1 MLGANKANCAKP
13 MNMTKVS
20 RNDPCPC
27 GSGKKYKQCCQHN
40 DTTNNPAAKNRLLES
55 VPDLFNQG
63 LKYQFADQPAKAEEI
78 YQLILTIN
86 PKHADTLANFGLL
99 MLKQERLELAV
110 DMLRKAA
117 RAEPSAKNFCNLA
130 TVLPTE
136 EGIEYLLKALILNPA
151 NALCYKNL
159 GSLVSRVHR
168 YKEAIVY
175 FHKTLEFIPKDH
187 EVYSNIGHCL
197 MMQSQYREAAS
208 YFRQAIALN
217 PQATLPYT
225 QLLFCLCFDTHA
237 FPETYLKD
245 AKNLDKLWQSVSVP
259 YTQWLCSPPSSTQPL
274 RVGLVSGDFGNH
286 PVGFF
291 LETVISQ
298 LNNTPIE
305 LFAYSTRAERS
316 YDELTKRIQPYFSK
330 WHNIRLLSDQ
340 QASAQ
345 IHDDGIHILID
356 LAGYTAD
363 SRLSLFTWRPAPVQV
378 SWLGFFASTGLS
390 CMDFFIADPISV
402 PEKNQSY
409 FTEKLWYLPET
420 RLCFSPPAIDI
431 TPDLSKLPALKNG
444 FITFGCFQNL
454 SKLNDTMLK
463 HWATILGNC
472 PNSKLLIKN
481 KQIANLSVKAEL
493 LERLNILGIQTESLI
508 LEEGSPRAQYL
519 EAYSK
524 VDFMLDT
531 FPYPGGTTTCEALWM
546 GVPTLTLAG
555 NTLLERQGAA
565 MLSCAGL
572 DDWIANNEDEYLQ
585 KAIAFAHSI
594 QHLSQLRSTIRDK
607 MAISPLV
614 DANLFAKNLNAAFNS
629 MWQEKMQQK
638 TDT

>member
-1 MLGANKANCAKP
+1 
-13 MNMTKVS
+13 MNTKTVS

-40 DTTNNPAAKNRLLES
+40 DAANSPAAKNRLLES

-245 AKNLDKLWQSVSVP
+245 AKSLDKLWQSVSIP

-298 LNNTPIE
+298 LNNTQIE
-305 LFAYSTRAERS
+305 LFAYSTRAETS
-316 YDELTKRIQPYFSK
+316 YDELTKRIQPYFNK

-363 SRLSLFTWRPAPVQV
+363 SRLSLFAWRPAPIQV

-390 CMDFFIADPISV
+390 FMDFFIADPMSV
-402 PEKNQSY
+402 PKKNQSH
-409 FTEKLWYLPET
+409 FTEKVWYLPET
-420 RLCFSPPAIDI
+420 RLCFSPPASDI
-431 TPDLSKLPALKNG
+431 AQDLSTLPALKNG
-444 FITFGCFQNL
+444 FTTFGCFQSL

-481 KQIANLSVKAEL
+481 NQIANLSVKAEL
-493 LERLNILGIQTESLI
+493 LERLNTLGIKTESLI

-519 EAYSK
+519 GAYSK

-565 MLSCAGL
+565 MLNCVGL
-572 DDWIANNEDEYLQ
+572 NDWIANNEEEYIQ
-585 KAIAFAHSI
+585 KATSFAHSI
-594 QHLSQLRSTIRDK
+594 QHLSQLRSTIRGK

-614 DANLFAKNLNAAFNS
+614 DANLFARNLNAAFNS

>member
-1 MLGANKANCAKP
+1 
-13 MNMTKVS
+13 MNTKTVN

-40 DTTNNPAAKNRLLES
+40 DAANSPAAKNRLLES
-55 VPDLFNQG
+55 VPDLFNVG
-63 LKYQFADQPAKAEEI
+63 LKYQYADQPAKAEQI
-78 YQLILTIN
+78 YQHILTIN

-99 MLKQERLELAV
+99 MLKQERLDLAV

-130 TVLPTE
+130 AALPTE
-136 EGIEYLLKALILNPA
+136 EGIECLLKAITLNPA
-151 NALCYKNL
+151 NALCYQNL
-159 GSLVSRVHR
+159 GSLVSRQHR
-168 YKEAIVY
+168 YKEAITY
-175 FHKTLEFIPKDH
+175 FHKTLSLTAKDPIT
-187 EVYSNIGHCL
+187 YSNIGYCL
-197 MMQSQYREAAS
+197 MMQSQFHEAAT
-208 YFRQAIALN
+208 YFRQAIVLD
-217 PQATLPYT
+217 PQQVLPYT

-245 AKNLDKLWQSVSVP
+245 ATKLGQLWQSMSTP
-259 YTQWLCSPPSSTQPL
+259 YTQWICSPPNKTQPL

-291 LETVISQ
+291 LETVIKE
-298 LNNTPIE
+298 LHNTQIE
-305 LFAYSTRAERS
+305 LFAYSNRPES
-316 YDELTKRIQPYFSK
+316 SCDELTKRIQPYFNK
-330 WHNIRLLSDQ
+330 WHNIRLLNDQ

-345 IHDDGIHILID
+345 IHEDGINILID

-363 SRLSLFTWRPAPVQV
+363 SRLSLFAWRPAPVQV

-390 CMDFFIADPISV
+390 FMDFFIADSMSV

-409 FTEKLWYLPET
+409 FTEKVWYLPET

-431 TPDLSKLPALKNG
+431 SQDLSTLPALKNG

-463 HWATILGNC
+463 HWATILNNC
-472 PNSKLLIKN
+472 PQSKLLIKN
-481 KQIANLSVKAEL
+481 NQIANLSVKAEL
-493 LERLNILGIQTESLI
+493 LERLNTLGIKTENLI

-572 DDWIANNEDEYLQ
+572 NDWIASNEDEYLQ
-585 KAIAFAHSI
+585 KATAFAHSI

-607 MAISPLV
+607 MTISPLV
-614 DANLFAKNLNAAFNS
+614 DANLFARNLNSAFHS
-629 MWQEKMQQK
+629 MWQEKMQQPIEALSP
-638 TDT
+638 

>member
-1 MLGANKANCAKP
+1 
-13 MNMTKVS
+13 MNTKIVG

-40 DTTNNPAAKNRLLES
+40 DAANSPAAKNRLLES

-78 YQLILTIN
+78 YQQILIIN
-86 PKHADTLANFGLL
+86 PKHADTLANFGVL

-110 DMLRKAA
+110 NLLRKAA

-136 EGIEYLLKALILNPA
+136 EGIECLLKALVLNPA

-159 GSLVSRVHR
+159 GSLVSKLHR

-175 FHKTLEFIPKDH
+175 FHKTLELTPKDH

-197 MMQSQYREAAS
+197 MMQSQYLEATS
-208 YFRQAIALN
+208 YFRQAIAIN

-225 QLLFCLCFDTHA
+225 QLLFCLCFDSRA

-245 AKNLDKLWQSVSVP
+245 AKSLDQLWQSVSTP
-259 YTQWLCSPPSSTQPL
+259 YNQWLCSAPSSTQPL
-274 RVGLVSGDFGNH
+274 RVGLVSGDLGNH

-291 LETVISQ
+291 LETVINQ
-298 LNNTPIE
+298 LYNIQIE
-305 LFAYSTRAERS
+305 LFAYSSRAETS
-316 YDELTKRIQPYFSK
+316 HDELTQRIQPYFNK

-363 SRLSLFTWRPAPVQV
+363 SRLSLFAWRPAPVQV

-390 CMDFFIADPISV
+390 YMDFFIADTMSV
-402 PEKNQSY
+402 PQKNQSY
-409 FTEKLWYLPET
+409 FTEKVWYLPET

-431 TPDLSKLPALKNG
+431 AQDLSALPALNNG

-454 SKLNDTMLK
+454 SKFNDTMLQ
-463 HWATILGNC
+463 HWSTILKNC

-493 LERLNILGIQTESLI
+493 LERLNNLGIKTESLI

-519 EAYSK
+519 GAYSK

-565 MLSCAGL
+565 MLNCVGL
-572 DDWIANNEDEYLQ
+572 NDWIANNEEEYIQ
-585 KAIAFAHSI
+585 KATSFAHYI
-594 QHLSQLRSTIRDK
+594 QHLSQLRGTIRDK

-614 DANLFAKNLNAAFNS
+614 DAALFAKNLKSALNS
-629 MWQEKMQQK
+629 MWREKMQQQI
-638 TDT
+638 DT